1 VARVTARLPRFAKWL
16 LAALVALAVL
26 VVAALFVLQQWVGTD
41 DFRQRVEREASLAL
55 GFEVKVERIGLD
67 WWPIPALA
75 VNDVQVLTRPPLTA
89 QRLEVR
95 PSWPSL
101 MAGRPALATAIVRRA
116 VVAQAG
122 VDSIMAAL
130 QKKKPPPLAEAA
142 NKPAATTNAALAG
155 ALLDSRIV
163 LDDVAWQ
170 GLRKEEVALDADI
183 RLGAD
188 AWPDALQAT
197 VRRFQ
202 FKGVGD
208 LSGSELNLKRDAAGA
223 TPAYLVAL
231 LLKGGAS
238 KPDAGA
244 GAVAKRGA
252 VKGRIVLLWPAATG
266 SAAATPVVM
275 TGTLTTQDLD
285 VTLLGDPKPGQPPP
299 LSGRLDAQSTLSAR
313 AATAGG
319 LLDVLQSRST
329 FTVRNAVVHGIDL
342 AKAVK
347 TVGLSRGGE
356 TRLDVLAGQ
365 LHTQGKALQL
375 SNLVASSGA
384 LSASGQVAVS
394 PARALSG
401 RVLVELGGKALPDA
415 AKGAVGV
422 PLVVGGTLDA
432 PEVTLTRAAM
442 IGAVVGTAVLP
453 GVGTGAGASLGDKM
467 GEKLKGLFGR

>member
-1 VARVTARLPRFAKWL
+1 MARLPRFAKWL
-16 LAALVALAVL
+16 LATAVALVL
-26 VVAALFVLQQWVGTD
+26 LFVGALLALQQWVGTE
-41 DFRQRVEREASLAL
+41 DFRQRVGREASAAVD
-55 GFEVKVERIGLD
+55 FEVKVGRIGLD

-75 VNDVQVLTRPPLTA
+75 VNDVQVLTKPPLNA
-89 QRLEVR
+89 ERMEVR

-122 VDSIMAAL
+122 VDSILAAL
-130 QKKKPPPLAEAA
+130 EKKKPPKQADTKTRPDAA
-142 NKPAATTNAALAG
+142 ASAALFG
-155 ALLDSRIV
+155 ALVGSRIV

-170 GLRKEEVALDADI
+170 GLRNEQLALDADI

-188 AWPDALQAT
+188 AMPDAVRAT
-197 VRRFQ
+197 VLRFQ

-208 LSGSELNLKRDAAGA
+208 LRGSELDLKRDDQG
-223 TPAYLVAL
+223 YLLAL
-231 LLKGGAS
+231 QLKGGAA
-238 KPDAGA
+238 KADA

-252 VKGRIVLLWPAATG
+252 IKGRIDLQWPAAAG
-266 SAAATPVVM
+266 SGAATQVVM
-275 TGTLTTQDLD
+275 KGTLATAGLD
-285 VTLLGDPKPGQPPP
+285 VSLFGEPKAGQPPP
-299 LSGRLDAQSTLSAR
+299 LSGRLEAQTTLTAR
-313 AATAGG
+313 AASAGG
-319 LLDVLQSRST
+319 LIDVLQTNST

-342 AKAVK
+342 ARAVK

-375 SNLVASSGA
+375 SNLVASSGV

-394 PARALSG
+394 PARALNG
-401 RVLVELGGKALPDA
+401 RVYVELGGAALPVA

-422 PLVVGGTLDA
+422 PLVVGGTVDA
-432 PEVTLTRAAM
+432 PEVTLTRAAL
-442 IGAVVGTAVLP
+442 IGAAIGTAVLP
-453 GVGTGAGASLGDKM
+453 GAGTGAGASLGDKV